1 MQAASFIGVLNT
13 ILVIMLIYYG
23 LKFVGRFLIPILF
36 QKVVKNAE
44 EKFKQQQGNQNYNNT
59 KEGEITIDK
68 KPNGQNKSNNDVVWV
83 RSKLQECYLGPKINT
98 IHI

>member
-23 LKFVGRFLIPILF
+23 LKFVGRFLIPLLF

-44 EKFKQQQGNQNYNNT
+44 EKFKQQQENQNYNNT

-68 KPNGQNKSNNDVVWV
+68 KPNGQNKSNNDVGEYIDYEEVDD
-83 RSKLQECYLGPKINT
+83 
-98 IHI
+98 